1 MYIVLAVLTYIYT
14 TYSKG
19 VGFQSKLNHL
29 KDKRK
34 DVPSI
39 YTLKF
44 ATPKIK
50 VENEFGLSFISDK

>member
-1 MYIVLAVLTYIYT
+1 MFIVPAVLIYIYNC
-14 TYSKG
+14 SKG

-39 YTLKF
+39 YALKF